1 MYTDYNVFWMNLDYV
16 LWMTVD
22 FEFWIN

>member
-1 MYTDYNVFWMNLDYV
+1 MNLDYV

-22 FEFWIN
+22 FEFGSIRIMYFE